1 MTVTFRPGMVLRY
14 PYLWHWQDARG
25 ESEGR
30 KDRPTTVA
38 AAFIARD
45 DRHYV
50 LLLPV
55 TTRMP
60 DPVRI
65 AVEVPATEK
74 RRAGLDQAARQWIL
88 LDEYNIDPTASS
100 YYLQGSSSLG
110 QFSDAFMR
118 PLLTRFKGLLPQAK
132 RVSRLP

>member
-1 MTVTFRPGMVLRY
+1 MSADFRPGMVLRY

-45 DRHYV
+45 NRHYL

-55 TTRMP
+55 TTCLP
-60 DPVRI
+60 DPSRT

-74 RRAGLDQAARQWIL
+74 RRAGLDQNRQQWIL
-88 LDEYNIDPTASS
+88 LDEYNLDPIATS
-100 YYLQGSSSLG
+100 YYLHGSPLLG

-118 PLLTRFKGLLPQAK
+118 LLLTRFKGLLPQAK
-132 RVSRLP
+132 RISRFP

>member
-1 MTVTFRPGMVLRY
+1 MKTDLRPGVVLRY
-14 PYLWHWQDARG
+14 PYLWHWQDIRG

-30 KDRPTTVA
+30 KDRPTTIA

-45 DRHYV
+45 NRHYV

-55 TTRMP
+55 TTQP
-60 DPVRI
+60 PAPERI

-74 RRAGLDQAARQWIL
+74 KRAGLDLNRQQWIL
-88 LDEYNIDPTASS
+88 LDEYNLDPIATS
-100 YYLQGSSSLG
+100 YYLQGSPQLG

-118 PLLTRFKGLLPQAK
+118 LLLTHFKSLLPQAK
-132 RVSRLP
+132 RITRYP

>member
-1 MTVTFRPGMVLRY
+1 MRY
-14 PYLWHWQDARG
+14 PYLWHWQDIRG

-30 KDRPTTVA
+30 KDRPTTIA

-45 DRHYV
+45 NRRYV

-55 TTRMP
+55 TTQP
-60 DPVRI
+60 PAPERI

-74 RRAGLDQAARQWIL
+74 KRAGLDLNRQQWIL
-88 LDEYNIDPTASS
+88 LDEYNLDPIATS
-100 YYLQGSSSLG
+100 YYLQGSPQLG

-118 PLLTRFKGLLPQAK
+118 LLLTHFKSLLPQAK
-132 RVSRLP
+132 RITRYP

>member
-1 MTVTFRPGMVLRY
+1 MTAAFRPGMVLRH

-38 AAFIARD
+38 AAFVARD
-45 DRHYV
+45 NRHYV

-55 TTRMP
+55 TTRLP
-60 DPVRI
+60 DPGRV
-65 AVEVPATEK
+65 AVAVPAMEK
-74 RRAGLDQAARQWIL
+74 RRAGLDQALQQWIL
-88 LDEYNIDPTASS
+88 LDEYNLDPTASS
-100 YYLQGSSSLG
+100 YYLQGGPPLG

-118 PLLTRFKGLLPQAK
+118 PLLTRFKSLLPQAK
-132 RVSRLP
+132 RVSRRS